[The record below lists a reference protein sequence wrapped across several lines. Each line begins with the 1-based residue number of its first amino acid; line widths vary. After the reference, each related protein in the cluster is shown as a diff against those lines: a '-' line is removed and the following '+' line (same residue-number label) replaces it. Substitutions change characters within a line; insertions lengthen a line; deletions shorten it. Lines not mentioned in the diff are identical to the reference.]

1 MPKIV
6 KSGIV
11 YSSGSTVPAANIPY
25 TPPSGS
31 SSSATTAK
39 AALDELITKTET
51 LESYAGQLTCFRPKI
66 NIVTNDY
73 VDAASAGQILYH
85 KFGSIVF
92 VERHD
97 MEALQDLNDS
107 NTYNSG
113 KGIIFATMP
122 IEYGDHWAQFTGY
135 NGESTLFSCI
145 DVVSGGVIAT
155 ETDSQVTLSAT
166 GVTPVRFEIICS
178 KNTDG
183 TTCSLGLYV
192 SDGTIP
198 RGSFFCAHGWYVTDF
213 YQLPSGGGSF
223 PA

>member
-51 LESYAGQLTCFRPKI
+51 LESYTGQLTCFSSKV

-73 VDAASAGQILYH
+73 IDASSVGQILYH
-85 KFGSIVF
+85 KFGSLVF
-92 VERHD
+92 VEEHD
-97 MEALQDLNDS
+97 MEALQDLTDA

-113 KGIIFATMP
+113 NGIIFATMP
-122 IEYGDHWAQFTGY
+122 IEYGDHWAQDTTY
-135 NGESTLFSCI
+135 NGNSELFSCV
-145 DVVSGGVIAT
+145 DVFPGGVVAT

-166 GVTPVRFEIICS
+166 GVTPVKFEILCS
-178 KNTDG
+178 KNSDG

-198 RGSFFCAHGWYVTDF
+198 KGEYFNAHGWYVIN
-213 YQLPSGGGSF
+213 YYSLSSGGSHG
-223 PA
+223 PD